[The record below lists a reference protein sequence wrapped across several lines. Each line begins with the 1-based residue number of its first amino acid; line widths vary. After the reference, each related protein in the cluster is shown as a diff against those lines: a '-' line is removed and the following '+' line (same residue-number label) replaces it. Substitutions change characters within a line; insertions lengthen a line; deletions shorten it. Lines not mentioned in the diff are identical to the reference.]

1 MTLVRRGLR
10 AAAILAAA
18 LVCMAAAGDPAE
30 RLKDP
35 AQEAHARQLFRQ
47 FRCLVCQ
54 NESIDDSDAD
64 LARDLRQ
71 LIRQQVAQGRSDSQ
85 IRTFLVA
92 RYGEFILLQPQFS
105 IGNAVLWLSPVL
117 IVLAGGAL
125 FARRL
130 GRPVA
135 LEPELSAAEE
145 KRVNAIVGSG
155 GIDTVTPNNSAGRGA
170 GVEEG

>member
-54 NESIDDSDAD
+54 NESIDDSQAE
-64 LARDLRQ
+64 LAHDLRH
-71 LIRQQVAQGRSDSQ
+71 LVRAQVAEGRSDDQ
-85 IRTFLVA
+85 IKRYLVD
-92 RYGEFILLQPQFS
+92 RYGEFVLMRPSWSL
-105 IGNAVLWLSPVL
+105 GNAALWIGPFL
-117 IVLAGGAL
+117 VLALGVVLL
-125 FARRL
+125 FARLRV
-130 GRPVA
+130 RAP
-135 LEPELSAAEE
+135 EPELDAS
-145 KRVNAIVGSG
+145 
-155 GIDTVTPNNSAGRGA
+155 D
-170 GVEEG
+170 VERLRRLEDEAP